1 MAPET
6 KIVIADD
13 HPIVRQGLR
22 QTIEREV
29 DFKVVGEAS
38 EGLTAIELIKSLAP
52 AVAILDIDM
61 PQLDGFGVA
70 RAVREQKLSVEM
82 IFLTVHAEEDFFKAA
97 LDLGAKGYV
106 LKDSAVSDIV
116 ASIRAVLDGQYY
128 SSPALTTYL
137 VKGMGGGTALT
148 PVNESP
154 LDSLTPTERRVLNLI
169 AEYRTSK
176 EIAAELYVSPRTI
189 ETHRNNICNKLNLRG
204 NHALMK
210 FALAHKSQLD

>member
-1 MAPET
+1 
-6 KIVIADD
+6 
-13 HPIVRQGLR
+13 LR

-38 EGLTAIELIKSLAP
+38 EGLTAIELIKTLAP

-70 RAVREQKLSVEM
+70 RAVREQELSVEM

-116 ASIRAVLDGQYY
+116 ASIRAVLAGQYY

-137 VKGMGGGTALT
+137 VKGMGGPAAPTR
-148 PVNESP
+148 VNDSP

-210 FALAHKSQLD
+210 FALAHKRELD